1 MDLYM
6 LRFIFMVIGLALLL
20 FGIVGVLTPIPFG
33 LFFIVLALLILIPT
47 TPGVTGIVRKL
58 RIKYGRFD
66 RFLFAVSSRLPTPY
80 RRIIKQT
87 EIDELDRPI
96 Y

>member
-1 MDLYM
+1 M
-6 LRFIFMVIGLALLL
+6 LRFIFMVIGLILLL

-47 TPGVTGIVRKL
+47 APGTAGIVRKL
-58 RIKYGRFD
+58 RLKYPRFD
-66 RFLFAVSSRLPTPY
+66 RFLDAVTRRMPTPY
-80 RRIIKQT
+80 RRILKQT
-87 EIDELDRPI
+87 EIDELDRPM